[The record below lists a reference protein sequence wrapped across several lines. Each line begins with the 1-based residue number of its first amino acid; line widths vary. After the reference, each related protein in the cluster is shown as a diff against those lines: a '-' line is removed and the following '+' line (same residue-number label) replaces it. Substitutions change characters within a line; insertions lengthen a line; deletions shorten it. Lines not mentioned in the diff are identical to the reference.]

1 MKKNVVIISSSLRKD
16 SNSEALAKA
25 FMNGAIEGGNEV
37 EMISLAG
44 KKIEFCKGC
53 LACQKLGKCVISDDT
68 NEIVNKM
75 LEADVLVFASPVYYY
90 SISGQLK
97 TMLDRAYP
105 LFSLDYRFR
114 DVYFLSCA
122 AEDEEETVVG
132 AKTAVQGWIDCFGKA
147 KLSGVVFAGGVNSA
161 GDIKG
166 QPASMEAYEMGKQ
179 IQ

>member
-44 KKIEFCKGC
+44 KKIEF
-53 LACQKLGKCVISDDT
+53 
-68 NEIVNKM
+68 
-75 LEADVLVFASPVYYY
+75 
-90 SISGQLK
+90 
-97 TMLDRAYP
+97 
-105 LFSLDYRFR
+105 
-114 DVYFLSCA
+114 YFLSCA

>member
-75 LEADVLVFASPVYYY
+75 LEADVL
-90 SISGQLK
+90 ILLK
-97 TMLDRAYP
+97 NMLTLKLMSNTKQHRIV
-105 LFSLDYRFR
+105 RNG
-114 DVYFLSCA
+114 VMKW
-122 AEDEEETVVG
+122 
-132 AKTAVQGWIDCFGKA
+132 KT
-147 KLSGVVFAGGVNSA
+147 
-161 GDIKG
+161 
-166 QPASMEAYEMGKQ
+166 
-179 IQ
+179 